1 MVTTRRGRSTAAAP
15 APSAKAKGQSNGTKA
30 VDKVDGS
37 HAIAESNAQ
46 QQHKGKKR
54 GIGQSDHAPPS
65 ELLKRQK
72 KVSSSKAKADLQIN
86 PAEPLPEEKAAVPEA
101 DTIAA
106 AQAVDPPAGSETAI
120 SAEDLTAAATEEE
133 EPKLDVTHTSEMPVS
148 EAVKIIGGTHAGS
161 APVSEAPT
169 AGKALDSV
177 PVGPDPAAAVSAADD
192 TPQDGDYFLDA
203 TLADSKHGN
212 DEAKPAEQVTE
223 PKGTVDAF
231 KTASTARRVPATKDS
246 MDEDQ
251 TGMAADV
258 APAAA
263 TDVPTGV
270 HADKAAAA
278 HLAERTGTIDTM
290 HEAITTAPTT
300 VDTYNSHFGPAAGQ
314 DAADV
319 PAAIYGGD
327 DA

>member
-1 MVTTRRGRSTAAAP
+1 MVTTRRGKTTAVAP
-15 APSAKAKGQSNGTKA
+15 PASSKAKGQSTGTEA
-30 VDKVDGS
+30 VNDVDGS
-37 HAIAESNAQ
+37 HAIAESNTQ

-54 GIGQSDHAPPS
+54 GIGLSDHAPPS

-72 KVSSSKAKADLQIN
+72 KASSKAKADLQVK
-86 PAEPLPEEKAAVPEA
+86 PAEPLLEEKAAVPEA

-106 AQAVDPPAGSETAI
+106 AAAVDPPAGSKTAI
-120 SAEDLTAAATEEE
+120 SAEDLTAATGE

-148 EAVKIIGGTHAGS
+148 EAVKNIGGTHAGI

-169 AGKALDSV
+169 AGKALDSM
-177 PVGPDPAAAVSAADD
+177 PVRPDPAAAAPAADD

-203 TLADSKHGN
+203 TLADSKQGN
-212 DEAKPAEQVTE
+212 EEAKPVEQVTQ
-223 PKGTVDAF
+223 PKGTVAAF
-231 KTASTARRVPATKDS
+231 KTASAAQPVTATEDS
-246 MDEDQ
+246 MDNGQ

-258 APAAA
+258 APAAS

-278 HLAERTGTIDTM
+278 HLAKRTGTVVTT
-290 HEAITTAPTT
+290 HEAIATAPTT
-300 VDTYNSHFGPAAGQ
+300 VDTRDSHFDAAAGQ

-319 PAAIYGGD
+319 PAAMYGGD
-327 DA
+327 NS

>member
-1 MVTTRRGRSTAAAP
+1 MVTTRRGKTTAAALS
-15 APSAKAKGQSNGTKA
+15 APSKAKSQSNGTEA
-30 VDKVDGS
+30 VNTVDGS
-37 HAIAESNAQ
+37 HAVAESNTQ

-65 ELLKRQK
+65 ELPKRQK
-72 KVSSSKAKADLQIN
+72 KVSSSKAKVDLQN
-86 PAEPLPEEKAAVPEA
+86 SAVCYDA
-101 DTIAA
+101 
-106 AQAVDPPAGSETAI
+106 AI
-120 SAEDLTAAATEEE
+120 SAEDMTAAATEEE

-177 PVGPDPAAAVSAADD
+177 PVGPDPAAAAPAADD

-203 TLADSKHGN
+203 TLADSKQGN
-212 DEAKPAEQVTE
+212 EEAKPAGLAH
-223 PKGTVDAF
+223 P
-231 KTASTARRVPATKDS
+231 VPATEDS
-246 MDEDQ
+246 MDNDQ

-258 APAAA
+258 APAAL

-278 HLAERTGTIDTM
+278 HLTERTGTVDTM

-300 VDTYNSHFGPAAGQ
+300 VDTHDSHFGAAAGE

-327 DA
+327 NA

>member
-1 MVTTRRGRSTAAAP
+1 MVTTRRGKTTAAALS
-15 APSAKAKGQSNGTKA
+15 APSKAKSQSNGTEA
-30 VDKVDGS
+30 VNTVDGS
-37 HAIAESNAQ
+37 HAVAESNTQ

-65 ELLKRQK
+65 ELPKRQK
-72 KVSSSKAKADLQIN
+72 KVSSSKAKVDLQVK
-86 PAEPLPEEKAAVPEA
+86 PAGPLLEEKAGVPEA
-101 DTIAA
+101 DTFAA
-106 AQAVDPPAGSETAI
+106 AAAVDPPAGSETAI
-120 SAEDLTAAATEEE
+120 SAEDMTAAATEEE

-177 PVGPDPAAAVSAADD
+177 PVGPDPAAAAPAADD

-203 TLADSKHGN
+203 TLADSKQGN
-212 DEAKPAEQVTE
+212 EEAKPAGLAH
-223 PKGTVDAF
+223 P
-231 KTASTARRVPATKDS
+231 VPATEDS
-246 MDEDQ
+246 MDNDQ

-258 APAAA
+258 APAAL

-278 HLAERTGTIDTM
+278 HLTERTGTVDTM

-300 VDTYNSHFGPAAGQ
+300 VDTHDSHFGAAAGE

-327 DA
+327 NA

>member
-1 MVTTRRGRSTAAAP
+1 MVTTRRGKTTAAAP
-15 APSAKAKGQSNGTKA
+15 AASSKAKSQSNGTEA
-30 VDKVDGS
+30 VNNVDGS
-37 HAIAESNAQ
+37 HAIAESNTQ

-54 GIGQSDHAPPS
+54 EIGQTDYK
-65 ELLKRQK
+65 LLKRQK
-72 KVSSSKAKADLQIN
+72 KVSSSKAKADLQVK
-86 PAEPLPEEKAAVPEA
+86 PAEPLLNEKAVVPEA
-101 DTIAA
+101 DTVAA
-106 AQAVDPPAGSETAI
+106 AAAVDPPAGSETAI
-120 SAEDLTAAATEEE
+120 SAEGLSAAATEEEE

-161 APVSEAPT
+161 APVCEAPT

-177 PVGPDPAAAVSAADD
+177 PVGPDPAAAAPAADD

-203 TLADSKHGN
+203 TLADSKQGN
-212 DEAKPAEQVTE
+212 EEAKPAEQVTE
-223 PKGTVDAF
+223 SKSTVNAF
-231 KTASTARRVPATKDS
+231 KAASTAHAVPAIEDS
-246 MDEDQ
+246 VDEDQ

-258 APAAA
+258 APAAL

-278 HLAERTGTIDTM
+278 HLAERTGSIDTM
-290 HEAITTAPTT
+290 HGAITTAPTT
-300 VDTYNSHFGPAAGQ
+300 VDTHDSHFGAAAGQ

-327 DA
+327 NA